1 MKTLW
6 IARHAEAA
14 SHPRDSMRPLTLRGK
29 QQALSTGTALF
40 HESPSDLHVI
50 CSAAKRTVETLA
62 QWTSCSDW
70 TASTELHDA
79 LYLADS
85 KTLLQRICNTDD
97 HITHL
102 CILAHNPGTS
112 DLIHY
117 VSRQHHGLE
126 PGEIAQTALSVK
138 SWSEVSEG
146 FGQLVRI
153 FKPETQV
160 SQP

>member
-29 QQALSTGTALF
+29 EQALSTGNALF
-40 HESPSDLHVI
+40 RESPSDLHVI
-50 CSAAKRTVETLA
+50 CSASKRTVETLA
-62 QWTSCSDW
+62 QWTSRPDW
-70 TASTELHDA
+70 QGSTDLYDD

-97 HITHL
+97 SITHL

-112 DLIHY
+112 DLIQHL
-117 VSRQHHGLE
+117 SRQQHGLE
-126 PGEIAQTALSVK
+126 PGEIAQTALTVK

-146 FGQLVRI
+146 FGQLIRI
-153 FKPETQV
+153 FKPET
-160 SQP
+160 

>member
-29 QQALSTGTALF
+29 QQAISTGNALF
-40 HESPSDLHVI
+40 HVSPSDLHVI

-62 QWTSCSDW
+62 QWTSRSDW
-70 TASTELHDA
+70 PGSTDLHAD
-79 LYLADS
+79 LYLANC
-85 KTLLQRICNTDD
+85 KTLLQHICNTDD
-97 HITHL
+97 RITDV

-117 VSRQHHGLE
+117 LSRQHHGLE
-126 PGEIAQTALSVK
+126 PGEIVQTALSVK

-146 FGQLVRI
+146 FGQLIRI
-153 FKPETQV
+153 FKPE
-160 SQP
+160 S